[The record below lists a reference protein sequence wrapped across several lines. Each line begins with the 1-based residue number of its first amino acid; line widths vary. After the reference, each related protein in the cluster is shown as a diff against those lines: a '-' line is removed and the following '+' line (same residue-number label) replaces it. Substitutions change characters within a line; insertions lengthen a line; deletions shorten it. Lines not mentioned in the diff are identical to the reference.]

1 MIRMPHA
8 RRLLAAAV
16 ALGTAAAPALA
27 QPGTTRTPAAPITIG
42 DAARLAAE
50 QAAPVELA
58 QLRAAQA
65 SARADQS
72 RAALLPDVSALASQN
87 GHTINS
93 ATFGFNFPAPE
104 GEPPLLDPNGQIIGP
119 VNVTDLRGRVAAPL
133 LDLAALGRYRGARAA
148 AHAADAEI
156 ATAAQQAAVQA
167 AAAYVRVQ
175 RAQAQ
180 LAAVSADS
188 ALAAELLGVARDQ
201 LAAGVGVRLDVTRA
215 ESQVAGVR
223 AQLLAARNER
233 DRADIELRRALDL
246 PLDVP
251 LQLADTLV
259 VGSQVVPTEAVA
271 VAQAL
276 EQRAE
281 LRALDA
287 RIAASKL
294 QQAATRAQRL
304 PTVSLYADDGVIGTS
319 LSHLLNTYTWGL
331 QVSVPI
337 FEGFRREGQL
347 AEQQS
352 ITRELEVRRRDLA
365 QQVTADVRGTLL
377 DLAST
382 TEQVDAARERL
393 RLATQEV
400 EQARERFRA
409 GISGNADVITA
420 SLALTN
426 ARTQLND
433 ALTAYQTARVNL
445 ARAQGDVTTL
455 P

>member
-1 MIRMPHA
+1 MNCMPHA
-8 RRLLAAAV
+8 RRLLLAAAV
-16 ALGTAAAPALA
+16 LGMAAAPALA
-27 QPGTTRTPAAPITIG
+27 QPDVTRSPGAPITIG

-65 SARADQS
+65 DARALQS

-93 ATFGFNFPAPE
+93 ATFGFSFPAPE
-104 GEPPLLDPNGQIIGP
+104 GEAPLLDPDGQIIGP
-119 VNVTDLRGRVAAPL
+119 VNVTDLRGRIAAPL

-148 AHAADAEI
+148 ATAAGAEI

-180 LAAVSADS
+180 LGAVAADS
-188 ALAAELLGVARDQ
+188 SLAAELLGVARDQ
-201 LAAGVGVRLDVTRA
+201 LSAGVGVRLDVTRA

-223 AQLLAARNER
+223 ARLLAARNER
-233 DRADIELRRALDL
+233 NRADIELRRALDV
-246 PLDVP
+246 PLDTP
-251 LQLADTLV
+251 LLLADTLMI
-259 VGSQVVPTEAVA
+259 GTQLPPGETVA
-271 VAQAL
+271 VARAL

-287 RIAASKL
+287 QIAAAKL

-304 PTVSLYADDGVIGTS
+304 PTISLFADDGLIGTS

-347 AEQQS
+347 TEQQS
-352 ITRELEVRRRDLA
+352 VTRALEVRRRDFA
-365 QQVTADVRGTLL
+365 QQVTADVRSSLL

-420 SLALTN
+420 SLTLTD

-433 ALTAYQTARVNL
+433 ALTAYQSARVNL